1 MSSMKP
7 LMSQPRRHR
16 DRRAGRATEQL
27 RGAFE
32 APASRT
38 ESTRPAGQKRR
49 SLRRLIDRRADRG
62 GPPWKSAGA
71 VLCVVVLATV
81 SLRLVAEPSDLVA
94 FEDAPGSYARLAAA
108 VREACA
114 APLCVFGWSSPEEP
128 PAEVTALMARV
139 RARDVI
145 HNRTT
150 GRTTVLGSYTAAFS
164 LTHDGAESDEQ
175 VRYSRAIATREWLRR
190 AQVEAAGLTPSTRR
204 VRDLS
209 AGWTLWSGR
218 LRLNRPA
225 ASRAPFP
232 SR

>member
-1 MSSMKP
+1 MKP

-62 GPPWKSAGA
+62 
-71 VLCVVVLATV
+71 VVVLATV